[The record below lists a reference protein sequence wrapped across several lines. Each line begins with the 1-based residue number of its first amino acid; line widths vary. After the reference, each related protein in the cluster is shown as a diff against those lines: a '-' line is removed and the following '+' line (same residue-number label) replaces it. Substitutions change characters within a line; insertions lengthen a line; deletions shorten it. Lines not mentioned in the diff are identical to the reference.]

1 MRILKLYNLDVKKF
15 LLIFLMSFFLNQ
27 EIIYSHSLKEQNEIE
42 KLIENW
48 IKKNPD
54 KIRYALKMLKAK
66 EEKEE
71 KEKNFLLLSDNSL
84 DPFFGN
90 PNADITI
97 YEFFDYNCGYCKSV
111 LPTLLKVVEKDKN
124 IKLVFKELPIL
135 SETSLEAAIYAL
147 AAHNQNLYFEFHKKI
162 MEYRGRL
169 NGSVFVEVAKSI
181 GLDIEKLKND
191 LNDDNIRLVIEK
203 NRLIAKGLYI
213 NGTPTLIIG
222 DKIIPGAINQQQLN
236 EVIKEVRN
244 FNS

>member
-1 MRILKLYNLDVKKF
+1 MT
-15 LLIFLMSFFLNQ
+15 FFLCQ
-27 EIIYSHSLKEQNEIE
+27 EMIYSHSLKEQNEIE

-54 KIRYALKMLKAK
+54 KIRYALKMLKAR

-71 KEKNFLLLSDNSL
+71 KEKNFLLLSNNSL

-97 YEFFDYNCGYCKSV
+97 YEFFDYNCGYCKSI
-111 LPTLLKVVEKDKN
+111 LPILLKVVEKDKN

-135 SETSLEAAIYAL
+135 SEMSLEAAIYAL

-169 NGSVFVEVAKSI
+169 NDNVFAEVANSI
-181 GLDIEKLKND
+181 GLDIKKLKND
-191 LNDDNIRLVIEK
+191 LNDNNIRLAIEK
-203 NRLIAKGLYI
+203 NRLIAKGLDI

-222 DKIIPGAINQQQLN
+222 DKIIPGAINELQLN
-236 EVIKEVRN
+236 KVIKEVRN
-244 FNS
+244 LNS